1 MKTLRLLP
9 IGIVLLAGL
18 SSCTKNDALVIDNG
32 NETITIHATIDP
44 TTKTTYTDDKFF
56 TWQDTDILRV
66 FCKDDKGTVNSKWF
80 KFTAK
85 TGTVNGSSAEFEG
98 TITEGYTP
106 VEVLCPGAAS
116 YGKNDT
122 GTAIANVQLN
132 KSLDYTTIVA
142 SNLPLYAKIPDGVGI
157 EDAELVF
164 KPVCGMIKVTVKNI
178 PLTASQFTITS
189 ADKNLYGTFPIVDG
203 LISGNGEYAGKT
215 VTVKFNQPG
224 TNGGNMDFFIPAV
237 AATYGAG
244 LSIEL
249 QTPDGVAIAGTK
261 KTSTSSMDVVN
272 GRMSRVSITL
282 PDVES
287 LYIPKDEYLVEAS
300 ATSTEISFSASA
312 NWTASSSNSKFTLS
326 STSGTAG
333 KQTLTVSY
341 PANSEATTKS
351 TTIKVTVG
359 EVSKDITITQ
369 EADVAKKVLSFDFT
383 SKTNISEWPTVDPS
397 TAVGNKAYSLGGD
410 SYTFDLG
417 AHVYFNSSYLFLKST
432 TYLGLPAI
440 DGWKLSKIVISNTSG
455 CSTKT
460 KVSVYKE
467 KTYNNL
473 ITGGNEQT
481 FSKQGST
488 YTYALSDTEVNTSY
502 YLKIADKNCQINNI
516 ELTYIQ

>member
-44 TTKTTYTDDKFF
+44 STKTAYTDDKFF

-80 KFTAK
+80 KFTA
-85 TGTVNGSSAEFEG
+85 TTVNGSSAEFEG

-106 VEVLCPGAAS
+106 VEVLCPGAAL
-116 YGKNDT
+116 YGKNET

-132 KSLDYTTIVA
+132 KSLDYTTTGA

-157 EDAELVF
+157 KDAELVF

-203 LISGNGEYAGKT
+203 LISGDGEYAGKT
-215 VTVKFNQPG
+215 VTVKFNQPE

-249 QTPDGVAIAGTK
+249 QTPDGVTIAGTK

-287 LYIPKDEYLVEAS
+287 LYIPKEDYLVESA
-300 ATSTEISFSASA
+300 ATSTAISFSASA
-312 NWTASSSNSKFTLS
+312 NWVANSSNSNFTLS

-341 PANSEATTKS
+341 PKNSEATTKS
-351 TTIKVTVG
+351 TTITVTVG
-359 EVSKDITITQ
+359 GVSKDITITQ
-369 EADVAKKVLSFDFT
+369 EAAVAKKVLSFDFT
-383 SKTNISEWPTVDPS
+383 SYTNISDWPTS
-397 TAVGNKAYSLGGD
+397 ASATAAGNKAYSLGGD

-417 AHVYFNSSYLFLKST
+417 ANVYYNSSKYLILKAT
-432 TYLGLPAI
+432 TYLGLPTI
-440 DGWKLSKIVISNTSG
+440 EGWKLSKIVISNTSG

-467 KTYNNL
+467 KTYTTL
-473 ITGGNEQT
+473 VKGGDEQT
-481 FSKQGST
+481 FGTQGST
-488 YTYALSDTEVNTSY
+488 YTYALSSTDVNTSY
-502 YLKIADKNCQINNI
+502 YLMVAGANCQIKTI